1 MKLKLI
7 IAACFCGMA
16 FLGLTTTETYVDIPQ
31 EKTDFWDTR
40 SHGGVTVDTTV
51 FALATFAS
59 GSATAAAEQLGEVET
74 PLWFVPFSY
83 FSFFTPGRPL
93 DSRDPTGFSLFIR

>member
-1 MKLKLI
+1 MKLKLLV
-7 IAACFCGMA
+7 AASFCGMA
-16 FLGLTTTETYVDIPQ
+16 FLGFSATETYVDIPP

-51 FALATFAS
+51 FSLATFAS
-59 GSATAAAEQLGEVET
+59 GSAMAVAEGLGGVET
-74 PLWFVPFSY
+74 PLWFLPFSY